1 MVRNLFLMMWTKLLY
16 FLKLRSVRDN
26 KNVVSTIDFS
36 RYGSFITKYWIYIKN
51 VINFFNRK
59 KFRLTWV
66 FHEKILMIVTCID
79 RYEEYPSL

>member
-1 MVRNLFLMMWTKLLY
+1 MWTKLLY

-36 RYGSFITKYWIYIKN
+36 RYGSFYNKILDLYKN

-79 RYEEYPSL
+79 SYEEYPSL